1 MWLDDILAEGER
13 ATRLHGD
20 LAYFAEHALKL
31 RPKFGPLQPF
41 IFNPA
46 QLQLHELIE
55 QQRKKTGRVRAII
68 LKARQLGVS
77 TYVAARFYRATTAS
91 PGLKT
96 IIIGHERRAS
106 SNLFQIVKRLHDGL
120 PDDLRP
126 SVGTSNAEELSF
138 DRLDSG
144 YLVSVATAEGAGRSA
159 TAQFLHASEAAFW
172 PDLPVQMASL
182 LQTVPDVDGT
192 EIIIESTAN
201 GYNDFHSL
209 WRKAEAGE
217 SEFMPIFLPWSLD
230 PGYRRKVDEDGSE
243 AGASFVMDGEEKKLA
258 ELYSLDAEQIAW
270 RRAKI
275 SQLGSAEY
283 FAQEYPH
290 TPSEAFISSTFDS
303 YIPAA
308 LVIAARRETAVEPYG
323 PTIVGV
329 DPAGMGAD
337 RTSIAWRRG
346 RCTTKIESRRG
357 LDTMEIV
364 GLVGRIIRED
374 KPDRINIDVTGMGV
388 GIVDRLYELGH
399 SRSLVQAVNFAGKPV
414 EPPELDETGKP
425 AGGPANRR
433 AELYSN
439 LKKVLEDGRFSLPD
453 SNSLQADLVSIGY
466 KFDSGGRL
474 LLESKA
480 DMRKRGVPSPDEA
493 DAVAL
498 CFSERDGSAFP
509 RGKNFNRD
517 LRDRYQNLYI

>member
-46 QLQLHELIE
+46 QRKLHELIE

-230 PGYRRKVDEDGSE
+230 PGYRRKVE
-243 AGASFVMDGEEKKLA
+243 ADFVMDGEEKKLA
-258 ELYSLDAEQIAW
+258 ELHSLDAEQIAW

-275 SQLGSAEY
+275 SQLGSAEF

-308 LVIAARRETAVEPYG
+308 LVIAARKETAVEPYG

-346 RCTTKIESRRG
+346 RCITKIESRRG

-414 EPPELDETGKP
+414 EPPELDERGNP

-453 SNSLQADLVSIGY
+453 SNSLQADLVSVGY

-517 LRDRYQNLYI
+517 LRDKYQNLYI

>member
-1 MWLDDILAEGER
+1 MAWLDAVLEEGQHV
-13 ATRLHGD
+13 TRLHSD
-20 LAYFAEHALKL
+20 LPFFAEQALKL
-31 RPKFGPLQPF
+31 RPKFGPLEPF
-41 IFNPA
+41 VFNGA
-46 QLQLHELIE
+46 QYKLHELIE
-55 QQRKKTGRVRAII
+55 QQKAKTGRVRVVI

-144 YLVSVATAEGAGRSA
+144 YLVSVATVEGAGRSA

-182 LQTVPDVDGT
+182 LQTIPDIDGT

-230 PGYRRKVDEDGSE
+230 PGYRRKLDDDF
-243 AGASFVMDGEEKKLA
+243 AMDGEEKKLA
-258 ELYSLDAEQIAW
+258 ELYGLDAEQIAW

-275 SQLGSAEY
+275 SQLGSADY
-283 FAQEYPH
+283 FAQEYPI

-303 YIPAA
+303 FIPAA
-308 LVIAARRETAVEPYG
+308 LVQAARKENVELFG

-346 RCTTKIESRRG
+346 RTITKIESRRG
-357 LDTMEIV
+357 LTTMEIA

-374 KPDRINIDVTGMGV
+374 KPARINVDVGGLGV
-388 GIVDRLYELGH
+388 GVVDRLYELGH
-399 SRSLVQAVNFAGKPV
+399 SRSLVQSINFGGKPV
-414 EPPELDETGKP
+414 EPAELDETGKP

-433 AELYSN
+433 AELYCN
-439 LKKVLEDGRFSLPD
+439 LKKVLEEGRFKLPD
-453 SNSLQADLVSIGY
+453 SNSLQADLVSVGY
-466 KFDSGGRL
+466 KYDSSGRL
-474 LLESKA
+474 LLESKQ

-498 CFSERDGSAFP
+498 CFAERDGGAFP
-509 RGKNFNRD
+509 RSANFNRD
-517 LRDRYQNLYI
+517 LKERYDGLFY

>member
-1 MWLDDILAEGER
+1 MAWLDDVLEEGQHI
-13 ATRLHGD
+13 TRLNSD
-20 LAYFAEHALKL
+20 LPFFAEQALKL
-31 RPKFGPLQPF
+31 RPKFGPLEPF
-41 IFNPA
+41 VFNAA
-46 QLQLHELIE
+46 QRHLHKLIE
-55 QQRKKTGRVRAII
+55 EQKAKTGRVRVII

-144 YLVSVATAEGAGRSA
+144 YLVSVATVEGAGRSA

-182 LQTVPDVDGT
+182 LQTIPDIDGT

-230 PGYRRKVDEDGSE
+230 PGYRRKLDDD
-243 AGASFVMDGEEKKLA
+243 FVMDGAEKKLA
-258 ELYSLDAEQIAW
+258 ELYSLDAEQMAW

-275 SQLGSAEY
+275 SQLGSADY
-283 FAQEYPH
+283 FAQEYPI

-303 YIPAA
+303 FIPANI
-308 LVIAARRETAVEPYG
+308 VIAARRETVEPYG
-323 PTIVGV
+323 PLLIGV
-329 DPAGMGAD
+329 DPAGAGAD

-346 RCTTKIESRRG
+346 RCITKIESRRG
-357 LDTMEIV
+357 MDTMEV
-364 GLVGRIIRED
+364 CGWVKQIIRTD
-374 KPDRINIDVTGMGV
+374 KPDKVNIDVGGLGV
-388 GIVDRLYELGH
+388 GVYDRLIELGH
-399 SRSLVQAVNFAGKPV
+399 SRSLINPVNFGGRPV
-414 EPPELDETGKP
+414 EPPPLDETGKP

-433 AELYSN
+433 AEMWQN
-439 LKKVLEDGRFSLPD
+439 LKKALEDGRFSLPD
-453 SNSLQADLVSIGY
+453 SNSLQADLVSVGY
-466 KFDSGGRL
+466 KYTSEGKL
-474 LLESKA
+474 LLESKQ
-480 DMRKRGVPSPDEA
+480 DLRKRGVPSPDEG

-498 CFSERDGSAFP
+498 CFSEPDGGAFP
-509 RGKNFNRD
+509 RGKSFNRD
-517 LRDRYQNLYI
+517 LKAMFKGLYY